1 MQLRAGLM
9 AGAVPRAGM
18 SLECSGRW
26 ATIGCVHARVH
37 THSHTLGA
45 TVLMSMG
52 LNSYPAA

>member
-18 SLECSGRW
+18 SLECSGCW
-26 ATIGCVHARVH
+26 ATIGCAR
-37 THSHTLGA
+37 TLGA
-45 TVLMSMG
+45 TVLRSVG